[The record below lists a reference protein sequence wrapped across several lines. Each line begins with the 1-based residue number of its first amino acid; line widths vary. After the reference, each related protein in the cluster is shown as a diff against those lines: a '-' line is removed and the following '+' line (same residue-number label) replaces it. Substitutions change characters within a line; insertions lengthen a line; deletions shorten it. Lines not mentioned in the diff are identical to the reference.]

1 MPVKDN
7 QQEGI
12 KPSPGQPADELQPE
26 IVGVEAEAESLSV
39 ELKKPGDG
47 ESARRPKKQRATT
60 RWVVLLLIAGLA
72 VIGYTQRAR
81 LLSFFKAQTADD
93 VASGG
98 DHSSAGHKPE
108 LKVLYW
114 QDPMHPAYKSDKPG
128 KAPDCGMDLVPVYE
142 EGAQMQSNLPE
153 GAFKISPEK
162 QQLIGVQY
170 GEAAYRSVSKTLRT
184 VGRMAY
190 DETKIVRIHPKFEGW
205 IEKVWVDFTGKLV
218 EKRQPLISIY
228 SPELLQTQ
236 QEFLLA
242 RRGREELAESTFRG
256 AINASESLYQA
267 ARKRLELWDI
277 NEAQIVELEKSGSPT
292 KTLTLYAPTN
302 GFVLTRNA
310 FLKQRVTPETE
321 LYSIADLSTIW
332 VLADIYEYEAPE
344 VKLGQTVNITL
355 SYYPGRVYRGKV
367 TYVYPQLDSTTRTLK
382 VRIEVPN
389 PDFALKPDMYAN
401 AELKIDYG
409 KRLVVPQEAVLD
421 SGSEQTIFIAHE
433 GGYFEPRKVQL
444 GAKVDNNF
452 IILGG
457 LKAGER
463 VVTSANFLVDSES
476 KLKSAAG
483 GMGMPGMNHGGGG
496 AANSKPSPQADHSQ
510 HQQGAQSAP
519 VAKPEDHSR
528 HKQGPQAKSE
538 DHSQHQSPAPKPKA
552 TPKAQPPQE
561 DHSQHQAPATT
572 DHSQHQ
578 AKPARKVLYWY
589 DPMHPTY
596 KSPKPGK
603 APDCGMDLVPKYA
616 DEKKEQ

>member
-7 QQEGI
+7 QQEI
-12 KPSPGQPADELQPE
+12 QSIPGQPVDEVQPE
-26 IVGVEAEAESLSV
+26 IVGVEAEAETLSV
-39 ELKKPGDG
+39 EPEKPSDG
-47 ESARRPKKQRATT
+47 KSARRPQRRRITT
-60 RWVVLLLIAGLA
+60 RWVVLLLFVGLA
-72 VIGYTQRAR
+72 VVGYTQRAR
-81 LLSFFKAQTADD
+81 VLSFFKAQTADD

-128 KAPDCGMDLVPVYE
+128 KAPDCGMDLVPIYE
-142 EGAQMQSNLPE
+142 TDVEPKANLPE
-153 GAFKISPEK
+153 GAFQISPEK

-170 GEAAYRSVSKTLRT
+170 GEAAYSPVSKTVRA
-184 VGRMAY
+184 VGRLAY
-190 DETKIVRIHPKFEGW
+190 DETKIVRIHTRFEGW

-218 EKRQPLISIY
+218 EKGQPLISVY

-236 QEFLLA
+236 QEFMLA

-277 NEAQIVELEKSGSPT
+277 NEAQIAELEKSGKPT
-292 KTLTLYAPTN
+292 KTLTLYAPTD

-310 FLKQRVTPETE
+310 FPKQRVTPETE
-321 LYSIADLSTIW
+321 LYAIADLSTIW
-332 VLADIYEYEAPE
+332 VIADVYEYEAPE
-344 VKLGQTVNITL
+344 IKLGQTANVTL
-355 SYYPGRVYRGKV
+355 AYYPGRTFRGKV
-367 TYVYPQLDSTTRTLK
+367 TYIYPQLDSATRTLK
-382 VRIEVPN
+382 VRIELAN
-389 PDFALKPDMYAN
+389 PKFELKPDMYAN

-444 GAKVDNNF
+444 GAKVDNTF
-452 IILGG
+452 IVLGG

-510 HQQGAQSAP
+510 HQQGTQAAP
-519 VAKPEDHSR
+519 VAKPEDHSQ
-528 HKQGPQAKSE
+528 HQQGPQAKPE
-538 DHSQHQSPAPKPKA
+538 DHSQHQSPAPKQKP

-561 DHSQHQAPATT
+561 DHSQHQVPAAT

-596 KSPKPGK
+596 KSDKPGK
-603 APDCGMDLVPKYA
+603 APDCGMDLTPKYA
-616 DEKKEQ
+616 DEKKQ